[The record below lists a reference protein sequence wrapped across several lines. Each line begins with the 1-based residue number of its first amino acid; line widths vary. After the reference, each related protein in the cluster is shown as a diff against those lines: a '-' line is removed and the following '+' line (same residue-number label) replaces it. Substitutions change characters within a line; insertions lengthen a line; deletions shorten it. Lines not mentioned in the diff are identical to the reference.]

1 MEQKGN
7 RNGSQLVT
15 LDDLQTFKA
24 ELLAALKSV
33 YGGKSAEKKWLK
45 SKDVRKILGISPGT
59 LQTMRSYG
67 HIPFMRIGG
76 VIYYDQAE
84 IETMLANAKVDRNQ
98 NR

>member
-15 LDDLQTFKA
+15 LDDLQAFKA
-24 ELLAALKSV
+24 ELLAALKNI
-33 YGGKSAEKKWLK
+33 YGGKPQEKKWLK

-67 HIPFMRIGG
+67 QIPFMRIGG

-84 IETMLANAKVDRNQ
+84 IEAMLANAKVDRNQ